1 MKTNTTRRNFIK
13 QSGLLTGSLAI
24 ASSPLLSACAKT
36 MKATDFKISLAQWSL
51 HKTLFAGEMDNLDFA
66 KVAKNDFGISAV
78 EYVSQFFKDKA
89 KDKAYINQMKQV
101 AEDNGVKSLLIMI
114 DGEGELG
121 DNDLTKRNQAVEN
134 HYKWIE
140 AAQQLGCHSIRV
152 NAAGDGTAEEVQ
164 QNAIEGLR
172 SLATFAKDYDINVL
186 VENHGGFSSNGKWL
200 NKVISTVDMNNCG
213 TLPDFGNFCI
223 TRDENWNCLED
234 YDRYQGM
241 KDIMPFAK
249 GVSAKSHDFDE
260 EGNEIHSD
268 FAKMLKIVKSAGFK
282 GYIGVEYE
290 GKKLSE
296 YDGIKATKALLDKT
310 IASL

>member
-1 MKTNTTRRNFIK
+1 MKTNRRNFIK

-24 ASSPLLSACAKT
+24 ATSPLLSACTQSMKT
-36 MKATDFKISLAQWSL
+36 TDFKISLAQWSL
-51 HKTLFAGEMDNLDFA
+51 HKKLFAGEMDNLDFA

-89 KDKAYINQMKQV
+89 KDVSYIRRMKQM
-101 AEDNGVKSLLIMI
+101 AEDNEVKSLLIMV
-114 DGEGELG
+114 DGEGHLG
-121 DNDLTKRNQAVEN
+121 DSDETKRNQAVEN

-140 AAQQLGCHSIRV
+140 AAKQLGCHSIRV
-152 NAAGDGTAEEVQ
+152 NAAGEGEADIVQ

-172 SLATFAKDYDINVL
+172 SLSSFAKEHDINVI
-186 VENHGGFSSNGKWL
+186 VENHGGYSSNGMWL
-200 NKVISTVDMNNCG
+200 NKVISTVDMDNCG

-223 TRDENWNCLED
+223 TRDENWKCLEE

-260 EGNEIHSD
+260 NGNEIHSD

-290 GKKLSE
+290 GEKLSE
-296 YDGIKATKALLDKT
+296 YEGIKATKALLEKT